1 MEQRKNPE
9 LRGLPTVVVQYNSW
23 QGGGLIAVSY
33 EARKYGVKRS
43 MRGAESKQ
51 VCPQI
56 QLVQVPVARGKADL
70 NSYRNAGSAVVSI
83 LSRKGRCERAS
94 IDEVYLDLTDAA
106 ETMLAEAP
114 PESLEEIE
122 EEALK
127 SHVLGL
133 DNEDGSEA
141 KENVRKWLCKSNAD
155 RRDKLLACG
164 ALIVAELRLL
174 VLKETEFTCSAGI
187 AHNKMLAKLASGM
200 NKPAQQTVVPLSSV
214 KGLLESLPIK
224 KMKQLG
230 GKLGSSLQTDLG
242 VNTVGDLL
250 QFSEEKLQ
258 QRYGINTGTWL
269 WNIARGIS
277 GEEVEGRLL
286 PKSHGSG
293 KTFPGPQALKT
304 ISSVQ
309 HWLNELCEDLSER
322 LHLDLE
328 ENKRIAHTLVLH
340 GNAYK
345 ASDSDSQKKF
355 PSKSCPLRYGAAK
368 IQEDVLNLFQAAL
381 REYLGLFTAKIQGS
395 QNNQW
400 GITSLSVSASKIVPI
415 PSNPC
420 CFLKN
425 QAQDEFMQE
434 SLPLPT
440 SGSEHFSGV
449 NQSQLMK
456 NSSGEDPSVKLAMP
470 GFRRLEQKRKTVKN
484 KGTSSI
490 LRFFKNQDPSSSPK
504 KLEHVENTEDAKA
517 LLSVGKFSVLR
528 LSVFNVKSFC
538 TGPQSRSDNYLDHNQ
553 SELPKERPF
562 EETGTSSAPSSSQF
576 EQRRGV
582 WSYNNDEIDPS
593 VIDELPPEIQQEVR
607 AWLRPHKRQNVAKQ
621 GSSIASPLLGDKGE
635 DPLLSSFPS

>member
-1 MEQRKNPE
+1 
-9 LRGLPTVVVQYNSW
+9 
-23 QGGGLIAVSY
+23 
-33 EARKYGVKRS
+33 
-43 MRGAESKQ
+43 
-51 VCPQI
+51 
-56 QLVQVPVARGKADL
+56 
-70 NSYRNAGSAVVSI
+70 
-83 LSRKGRCERAS
+83 
-94 IDEVYLDLTDAA
+94 
-106 ETMLAEAP
+106 MLAEAP
-114 PESLEEIE
+114 PEILEAIE

-133 DNEDGSEA
+133 DNEEGSEA
-141 KENVRKWLCKSNAD
+141 KENVRKWLCKTNAD

-322 LHLDLE
+322 LQLDLD

-340 GNAYK
+340 ANAYK

-368 IQEDVLNLFQAAL
+368 IQEDALNLFQAAL

-415 PSNPC
+415 PSGTASIMKYFHGHQPSSSTKQSQDNFIEESAPPPPSGNENYLELNVDKPQIELPCEETTIKYAVPSLHQLEDKNNLLNDQNPC
-420 CFLKN
+420 SSLKN
-425 QAQDEFMQE
+425 QAQDEFMRE

-449 NQSQLMK
+449 NESQLMK
-456 NSSGEDPSVKLAMP
+456 NSCGEDPSVKLAMP

-490 LRFFKNQDPSSSPK
+490 LRFFKNQDPSSAPK
-504 KLEHVENTEDAKA
+504 KLEHVENTEDAKT
-517 LLSVGKFSVLR
+517 LLSV
-528 LSVFNVKSFC
+528 
-538 TGPQSRSDNYLDHNQ
+538 GPQSRSDSSLDHNQ
-553 SELPKERPF
+553 SELPKAGPF
-562 EETGTSSAPSSSQF
+562 EEPGTSSAPSSSQY

-582 WSYNNDEIDPS
+582 WSFNTDEIDPS

-607 AWLRPHKRQNVAKQ
+607 AWLRPHKRQNVAKR
-621 GSSIASPLLGDKGE
+621 GSSIADYFLPTSL
-635 DPLLSSFPS
+635 